1 MCHCAAAV
9 DPPTWELCCLSS
21 ATIVKKS
28 VMTDTATGNVWH
40 QAAHITV
47 LSETAA
53 PLAKAELIRLHMC
66 TTGLERG
73 VFNRKRRVSI
83 HPGCSLAW
91 IKLNSFPQLLAHKGP
106 WFTLSTFSSHPKL
119 SATLES
125 STGTYFSTNPTR
137 GPES

>member
-1 MCHCAAAV
+1 M
-9 DPPTWELCCLSS
+9 
-21 ATIVKKS
+21 
-28 VMTDTATGNVWH
+28 WH

-91 IKLNSFPQLLAHKGP
+91 IKYNSFPQLLAHKGP

-119 SATLES
+119 CNTSELYRDIFQHKSNERPQILTPQEMCSACHLHPGCSHGVDTDA
-125 STGTYFSTNPTR
+125 P
-137 GPES
+137 